1 MRYFGAGQM
10 ECILKCLHKLTY
22 LRFQI
27 SFFFSPIDPRMSLQ
41 LEKARQVP
49 CVCNTHITVGSSV
62 AIVVC
67 LETFCIKY
75 KPLQR
80 NIKFKCKLCG
90 HIRLPKPIQ
99 IIFSFPCSASIRAAQ
114 EKLPNLIQFSKIHL
128 FAGLLV
134 LYVCSLK
141 EQALLSQSPNQREN
155 I

>member
-10 ECILKCLHKLTY
+10 ERILKCLHKLIF

-27 SFFFSPIDPRMSLQ
+27 FLSIHPRMCLQ
-41 LEKARQVP
+41 LEKARQMP
-49 CVCNTHITVGSSV
+49 CVCNTHITVGSSA

-80 NIKFKCKLCG
+80 NIKFKCKLSG
-90 HIRLPKPIQ
+90 DIRLPKPIQ
-99 IIFSFPCSASIRAAQ
+99 IIFSFPCSASIRAVQ
-114 EKLPNLIQFSKIHL
+114 EELLNLIHFTKIHL

-134 LYVCSLK
+134 LYMCSLHL
-141 EQALLSQSPNQREN
+141 EALLSQSPNQREN